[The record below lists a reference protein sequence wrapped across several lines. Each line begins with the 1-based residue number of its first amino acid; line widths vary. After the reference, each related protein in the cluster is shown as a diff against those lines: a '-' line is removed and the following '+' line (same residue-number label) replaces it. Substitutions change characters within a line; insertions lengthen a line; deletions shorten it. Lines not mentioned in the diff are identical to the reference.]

1 MKRWVFRSGLQLA
14 TYRTDDS
21 VLNLSLF
28 LNYKNAK
35 FIFNVA
41 KVYNS
46 LTHYIL
52 ATNAMYLASYAS
64 RS

>member
-1 MKRWVFRSGLQLA
+1 MKWRVFRSGLQLA

-28 LNYKNAK
+28 LNYENAK
-35 FIFNVA
+35 FIFNVT

-52 ATNAMYLASYAS
+52 ATNAMYLAGYAS
-64 RS
+64 CS